1 MKAVTSDVYLH
12 EMPGGQY
19 TNLKIQANS
28 LGLGGDWGKICKS
41 YAAAN
46 HITSA
51 GAQSAQRSQT
61 FVGQHARTS
70 PAVPPS
76 NRAQS
81 RAHPCLHTPCQY
93 VSGYAQQ
100 QISCLMPCPTFPLPA
115 NDLQVTP
122 SSKVVGDLA
131 QFMVQN
137 DLDETSL
144 VAKAAELSFPSSV
157 VGSVLAEVQIL
168 GCTCWAVLT
177 LFFCGGWCIC

>member
-46 HITSA
+46 
-51 GAQSAQRSQT
+51 
-61 FVGQHARTS
+61 
-70 PAVPPS
+70 
-76 NRAQS
+76 RA
-81 RAHPCLHTPCQY
+81 LGDI
-93 VSGYAQQ
+93 VK
-100 QISCLMPCPTFPLPA
+100 
-115 NDLQVTP
+115 VTP